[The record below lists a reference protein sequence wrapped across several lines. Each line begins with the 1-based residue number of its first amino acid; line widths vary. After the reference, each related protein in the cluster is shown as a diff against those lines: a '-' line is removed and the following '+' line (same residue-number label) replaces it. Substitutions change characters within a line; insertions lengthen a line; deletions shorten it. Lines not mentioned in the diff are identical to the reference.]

1 MKINA
6 FFSGLVRINRK
17 VNTVTSQLSV
27 EYIKEKRQN
36 FFLGEQVHNPISVS
50 ETRDYDTFPQSS
62 DCGKNGAM
70 EL

>member
-6 FFSGLVRINRK
+6 FFSGLGINRK

-27 EYIKEKRQN
+27 KYIKEKRQN
-36 FFLGEQVHNPISVS
+36 FFLGEPVHNPISVS
-50 ETRDYDTFPQSS
+50 ETKEYDTFPQSS
-62 DCGKNGAM
+62 NCGRNRAM